1 MKNVTH
7 EKKGCKEREKRT
19 HLWRRVGQQIQN
31 NILARKRM
39 SYCCCCF
46 FFFFYY
52 YYYYYYYHYYFSAS
66 FGNCRMIECS
76 SLRKLHCT
84 SSLYHC
90 WTPERIPLQQ
100 GAVVVGKVSN
110 KQTTLEL
117 SKKRSVTKLPT

>member
-7 EKKGCKEREKRT
+7 EKKGFKERENRA

-39 SYCCCCF
+39 SYCCCCC

-52 YYYYYYYHYYFSAS
+52 YYYYYFSAS

-110 KQTTLEL
+110 KQTTL
-117 SKKRSVTKLPT
+117 S